1 MNGVMR
7 IACLALVGSFFALPF
22 APPLAH
28 AQDVPALVDAT
39 MEAMRGGSHTLS
51 AERGHRAVVLFYD
64 DRDHIEDN
72 AVFKGDLERFIID
85 NHLDDRVI
93 TYGVANLAD
102 VGMVPH
108 ALVRS
113 MISPLLDRFRTDILL
128 DWDGVMRRPPFS
140 FPTAATTCAIIDRS
154 GAILYRY
161 SGTIDEAQRRTFYRM
176 LRAAIS
182 AGVVRGADP
191 TQLRRPGEPGT
202 PPEISSGH

>member
-1 MNGVMR
+1 MNGMR
-7 IACLALVGSFFALPF
+7 LLCLALLGWVSATFPLP
-22 APPLAH
+22 AS

-72 AVFKGDLERFIID
+72 AGFKGDLERFIID
-85 NHLDDRVI
+85 NHLDDRVV

-140 FPTAATTCAIIDRS
+140 FPTAQTTSRDHRS
-154 GAILYRY
+154 IWRDPLSLLGRH
-161 SGTIDEAQRRTFYRM
+161 RR
-176 LRAAIS
+176 RAAAHVLS
-182 AGVVRGADP
+182 GCCA
-191 TQLRRPGEPGT
+191 RRSLECPAKSPVANRDDSRREDHPVL
-202 PPEISSGH
+202 PRQPE